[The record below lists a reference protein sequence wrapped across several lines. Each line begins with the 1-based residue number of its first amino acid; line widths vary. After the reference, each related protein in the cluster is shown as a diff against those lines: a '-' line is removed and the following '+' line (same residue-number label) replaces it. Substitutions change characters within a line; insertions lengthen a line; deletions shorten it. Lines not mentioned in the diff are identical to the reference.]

1 MVREARGLGAVRNV
15 EEAEPSAKEGDRGCS
30 RCGMP
35 ELEFWKPG
43 NQYGFQNMLWVP
55 ADERTEFVVLFRWK
69 GAGSSFL
76 GFLIGKFLF
85 ERGIEFGSKKG
96 EKKI

>member
-1 MVREARGLGAVRNV
+1 MVREAKSLGAVRNV
-15 EEAEPSAKEGDRGCS
+15 EEAEPSTKEGDRGRS

-35 ELEFWKPG
+35 KLEFWKPG
-43 NQYGFQNMLWVP
+43 NQLSFEILWVP

-69 GAGSSFL
+69 SAGSSFL

-85 ERGIEFGSKKG
+85 ERGIEFRSKKC